1 MNTGVK
7 MTALEI
13 AKNHFAK
20 TNKSLI
26 VQVRENEYV
35 LTKDYFEQWEDGVS
49 KTALFIVN
57 PTKREKLG
65 YRWVSTENI
74 SIKQEVQ

>member
-1 MNTGVK
+1 

-20 TNKSLI
+20 TNQSLI
-26 VQVRENEYV
+26 VQVRGTNYV
-35 LTKDYFEQWEDGVS
+35 LTKDYFEQWKDGVN
-49 KTALFIVN
+49 KTALFILN

-65 YRWVSTENI
+65 YRWVSTKNI